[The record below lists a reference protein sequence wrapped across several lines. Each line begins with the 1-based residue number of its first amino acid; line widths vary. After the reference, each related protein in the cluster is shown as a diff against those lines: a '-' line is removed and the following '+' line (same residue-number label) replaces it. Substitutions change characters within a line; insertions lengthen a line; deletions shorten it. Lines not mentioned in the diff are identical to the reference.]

1 MHLNVFDLDA
11 IKIYTSCITSFRDK
25 FHEILFEAEDLF
37 NRLSSSIK
45 VTFAKSIDFMSSKLS
60 ISESTIQKL
69 ESEVKQLNK
78 ANEVLK
84 SRLENQNPNITQSI
98 NEKLDVLEQY

>member
-1 MHLNVFDLDA
+1 
-11 IKIYTSCITSFRDK
+11 
-25 FHEILFEAEDLF
+25 
-37 NRLSSSIK
+37 
-45 VTFAKSIDFMSSKLS
+45 MSSKLS